1 MSAAGRAYSFGMAP
15 GSTIVPPC
23 WWRDDISQGTCG
35 RKNCVTALTR
45 DSEVSVPPSVMIM
58 GAASAAEKGLRTRGF
73 LGRYTELVE
82 V

>member
-35 RKNCVTALTR
+35 RKNCVTARFVPLSLSPACVR
-45 DSEVSVPPSVMIM
+45 YLASEMRRERCTQPKGSADTV
-58 GAASAAEKGLRTRGF
+58 AAGW
-73 LGRYTELVE
+73 
-82 V
+82 